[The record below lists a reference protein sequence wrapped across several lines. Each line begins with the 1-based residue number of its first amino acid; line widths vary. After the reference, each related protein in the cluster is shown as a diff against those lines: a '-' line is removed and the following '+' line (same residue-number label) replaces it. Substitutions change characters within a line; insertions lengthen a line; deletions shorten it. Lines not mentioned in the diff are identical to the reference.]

1 MELQRQQRTRDLAAQ
16 VAEIAGAAV
25 QERVERRR
33 LSEERAE
40 QTAAVDRW
48 LSRERAVLVA
58 VVVTLPILITMILVN
73 VMDLSPLEWITPSPE
88 PQVARRLAQEA
99 LDTVVKG
106 VDAYQHD
113 YSTLPPSLV
122 EIGTPAQG
130 DWDYTS
136 DGGNFTVTVKM
147 FHQQLRFDSRSRPQA
162 TSNEDS
168 HDETKQ

>member
-16 VAEIAGAAV
+16 VAEIAGAAAE
-25 QERVERRR
+25 ERVERRR
-33 LSEERAE
+33 LSAERAE
-40 QTAAVDRW
+40 QAASVNRW

-58 VVVTLPILITMILVN
+58 VAVTLPILITIVLVN
-73 VMDLSPLEWITPSPE
+73 VMDISPLEWMTPSPE

-99 LDTVVKG
+99 LGTVVKG
-106 VDAYQHD
+106 VDSYQHD

-130 DWDYTS
+130 DWDYTANG
-136 DGGNFTVTVKM
+136 DNFIVTVKM
-147 FHQQLRFDSRSRPQA
+147 FHQRLTFDSRSRPQA

-168 HDETKQ
+168 HDETKE